1 MEKIIGIYKILNKIN
16 NKFYIG
22 SSINI
27 RKRIK
32 EHERCLKFGIHSNK
46 HLQSAWDKYGSNNF
60 EFIIIEKYK
69 NITNRELRNR
79 ETEIIQQT
87 KCFCDEIG
95 YNFIAGGIG
104 TLNTPCSQEKR
115 EKISKSNMGKKAWN
129 KGISMTKEQKEK
141 LRKVKNQLYGK
152 KVDIYTILGDYIET
166 LDSIREIHRKY
177 GSGRNTIVDS
187 CRGRI
192 VPKKYIFKYHDR
204 TDPTIE
210 NQTFGEEIF
219 LIFDLNYNF
228 IKKFKYIKEVVSFI
242 TGTDKRNENMEKK
255 LSSCTLENTICLK
268 DKYIIRKANALD
280 SSNVINELRQLSNG
294 KTKGTNDNSANGEA

>member
-1 MEKIIGIYKILNKIN
+1 MKIA
-16 NKFYIG
+16 
-22 SSINI
+22 SNI
-27 RKRIK
+27 V
-32 EHERCLKFGIHSNK
+32 
-46 HLQSAWDKYGSNNF
+46 
-60 EFIIIEKYK
+60 
-69 NITNRELRNR
+69 T
-79 ETEIIQQT
+79 
-87 KCFCDEIG
+87 
-95 YNFIAGGIG
+95 
-104 TLNTPCSQEKR
+104 
-115 EKISKSNMGKKAWN
+115 
-129 KGISMTKEQKEK
+129 KEK
-141 LRKVKNQLYGK
+141 LREVKNQLYGK

-228 IKKFKYIKEVVSFI
+228 IQKYKYIKDVVFFI
-242 TGTDKRNENMEKK
+242 TGTNKRNGNMERK
-255 LSSCTLENTICLK
+255 LRSCILGNTICINN
-268 DKYIIRKANALD
+268 KYIIRKANALD

>member
-1 MEKIIGIYKILNKIN
+1 MEKIIGIYKILNKVN

-22 SSINI
+22 SSVNINI
-27 RKRIK
+27 RFR
-32 EHERCLKFGIHSNK
+32 EHKRCLELGTHVNK
-46 HLQSAWDKYGSNNF
+46 HLQSAWNKYGSNNF
-60 EFIIIEKYK
+60 EFIILEKYK
-69 NITNRELRNR
+69 NITNKELRDK
-79 ETEIIQQT
+79 ETEIIQRT

-115 EKISKSNMGKKAWN
+115 EKISKSNMGKKTWN
-129 KGISMTKEQKEK
+129 KGIPMTEEQKEK
-141 LRKVKNQLYGK
+141 LREINNQRHSK
-152 KVDIYTILGDYIET
+152 KIDIYTILGDYIET
-166 LDSIREIHRKY
+166 LNSIREIHRKY
-177 GSGRNTIVDS
+177 GVGRNTIVDS

-192 VPKKYIFKYHDR
+192 VPKNYIFKYNDR
-204 TDPTIE
+204 TDTTIE

-228 IKKFKYIKEVVSFI
+228 IQKYKYIKDVVFFI
-242 TGTDKRNENMEKK
+242 TGTNKRNGNMERK
-255 LSSCTLENTICLK
+255 LRSCTLGNTICINN
-268 DKYIIRKANALD
+268 KYIIRKANALD

>member
-32 EHERCLKFGIHSNK
+32 EHERCLKLGIHDNK

-60 EFIIIEKYK
+60 EFIIIERYK

-87 KCFCDEIG
+87 KCFCGEIG

-104 TLNTPCSQEKR
+104 TSNTPCSQEKR

-129 KGISMTKEQKEK
+129 KGIPMTEEQKEK
-141 LRKVKNQLYGK
+141 LRKVKNQLHGK

-177 GSGRNTIVDS
+177 GVGRNTIVDS

-192 VPKKYIFKYHDR
+192 TPKNYIFKYNDR

-210 NQTFGEEIF
+210 NQIFGEEIF

-228 IKKFKYIKEVVSFI
+228 IQKYKYIKDVVFFI
-242 TGTDKRNENMEKK
+242 TGTNKRNENMEKK
-255 LSSCTLENTICLK
+255 LSFCTLENTICLK
-268 DKYIIRKANALD
+268 NKYIIRKANALD

-294 KTKGTNDNSANGEA
+294 KTKGTNDSANGEA